1 MTPNPC
7 TKTRISLAGTDR
19 HKLAFGSVERMT
31 AQWCTKSIN
40 DVWRLENEDFQR
52 HPLTIIPSGEKE
64 ERGSW
69 IWRL

>member
-1 MTPNPC
+1 
-7 TKTRISLAGTDR
+7 
-19 HKLAFGSVERMT
+19 MT

-40 DVWRLENEDFQR
+40 DVWRLDKEDFQR